1 MSAAAG
7 QQAPLAASHVE
18 TVTPQ
23 RRAPRRPPS
32 ADPPRAPDDG
42 QQRDANRDIDRVLRR
57 VFGIQRLRSGQRQ
70 VIGRVLAGRSTLAI
84 MPTGSGKS
92 LCYQVPAMLL
102 PGLTLVISPLI
113 ALIKD
118 QCEKLR
124 AQGIEA
130 VELNS
135 SLDAE
140 SSAAALH
147 DVQQG
152 KARIALVTPERLA
165 DPQFASSLQRRQVSL
180 VVVDEAHCISEWGH
194 DFRPAYLSIGEAV
207 RQLGHPTVLALTATA
222 PAETAAEIAGQL
234 GIPRD
239 GIVDLGIWRP
249 NLRYG
254 AETFATAED
263 RDRRLLEFVDQL
275 ERPGIIYTAT
285 VRAAQD
291 VHDLLRSRGHDAG
304 LYHGKLSAAR
314 RNEAQEAFMSGATP
328 IMVATN
334 AFGMGID
341 KADVRFV
348 MHYQLPGSL
357 DAYYQ
362 ESGRAGRDGR
372 PARCM
377 LLYLRRDR
385 AVQRFFLSGR
395 PPSSA
400 DLERVLVALEGDA
413 PTTIAQVQERT
424 KMSKGRAL
432 ALLALLE
439 QAGHCRQQAPQAG
452 GAPGWLRKPAGRKQ
466 RSIGAV
472 LEAEEERRQE
482 QQQKLDA
489 AVAYAESGR
498 CRWQVLHEH
507 LQGEDAVQS
516 CGTCDNCVRM
526 KELAQATQ
534 SGNAQGAALPAT
546 AEETIGASPGATGS
560 PGPQERPCGSLF
572 SPR

>member
-1 MSAAAG
+1 MSAPART
-7 QQAPLAASHVE
+7 Q
-18 TVTPQ
+18 
-23 RRAPRRPPS
+23 PR
-32 ADPPRAPDDG
+32 DLE
-42 QQRDANRDIDRVLRR
+42 RDMDRVVRR
-57 VFGIQRLRSGQRQ
+57 VFGIQRLRAGQRR
-70 VIGRVLAGRSTLAI
+70 VIGRVLEGRSTLAI

-140 SSAAALH
+140 SSAAALR
-147 DVQQG
+147 QMTQG
-152 KARIALVTPERLA
+152 TARIAIVTPERLA
-165 DPQFASSLQRRQVSL
+165 DAKFASCLEQRAVSL

-194 DFRPAYLSIGEAV
+194 DFRPAYLAIGEAV
-207 RQLGHPTVLALTATA
+207 RRLGNPTVLALTATA
-222 PAETAAEIAGQL
+222 PEDTAAEIAGHL
-234 GIPRD
+234 RIARD
-239 GIVDLGIWRP
+239 GVVDLGIWRP

-263 RDRRLLEFVDQL
+263 RDRRLLELAEQL
-275 ERPGIIYTAT
+275 EAPGIIYTAT
-285 VRAAQD
+285 VRAAQE
-291 VHDLLRSRGHDAG
+291 VHALLCSRGHAAG
-304 LYHGKLSAAR
+304 LYHGKLAASR
-314 RNEAQEAFMSGATP
+314 RNEAQEAFMSGASR

-362 ESGRAGRDGR
+362 ESGRAGRDGGR
-372 PARCM
+372 AGCM

-395 PPSSA
+395 PPAEA
-400 DLERVLVALEGDA
+400 DLERVLAALEDDT
-413 PTTIAQVQERT
+413 PCTLAQIQERT
-424 KMSKGRAL
+424 AMPKGRAM

-439 QAGHCRQQAPQAG
+439 QAGHCRRAG
-452 GAPGWLRKPAGRKQ
+452 EGRAWLRKPAGRRR
-466 RSIGAV
+466 RSIAAV
-472 LEAEEERRQE
+472 LKVEEARRRE

-489 AVAYAESGR
+489 AVDYAESGR
-498 CRWQVLHEH
+498 CRWQVLYEH
-507 LQGEDAVQS
+507 LQGEAAAQA
-516 CGTCDNCVRM
+516 CGTCDNCVRIQA
-526 KELAQATQ
+526 LAQA
-534 SGNAQGAALPAT
+534 APGAAA
-546 AEETIGASPGATGS
+546 AG
-560 PGPQERPCGSLF
+560 
-572 SPR
+572 